1 MKYVASKSMEQA
13 DSLSKRADWIE
24 KVERD
29 NENQVILKKK
39 IEKSE
44 AKDNNVQIEN
54 SKLYIFYFILFSF
67 IS

>member
-1 MKYVASKSMEQA
+1 MEQA

>member
-1 MKYVASKSMEQA
+1 MLRFDFTLKYVASKSMEQA
-13 DSLSKRADWIE
+13 ESLSRRVDWIE

-44 AKDNNVQIEN
+44 TNFF
-54 SKLYIFYFILFSF
+54 LFYYM
-67 IS
+67 

>member
-1 MKYVASKSMEQA
+1 MLRFDFTLKYVASKSMEQA
-13 DSLSKRADWIE
+13 DSLSRRVDWIE

-44 AKDNNVQIEN
+44 TNFF
-54 SKLYIFYFILFSF
+54 LFYYM
-67 IS
+67 